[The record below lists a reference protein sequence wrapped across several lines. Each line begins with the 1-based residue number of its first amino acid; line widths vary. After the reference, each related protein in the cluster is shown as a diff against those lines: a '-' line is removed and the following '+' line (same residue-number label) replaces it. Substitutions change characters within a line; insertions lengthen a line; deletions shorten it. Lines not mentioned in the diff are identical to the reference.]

1 MAKCGGLSIGDI
13 TRITGS
19 SVRVRE
25 APVDGAT
32 LYTSSKNDEVKIM
45 PNGKRA
51 CSDNFYWYLIGN
63 RTQTG
68 RPYGWIRGDF
78 LAGSDGEDDGGDSS
92 IPGVTGNGPNSNISA
107 AMIRAGENY
116 WRYDVSTKHP
126 QIKQL
131 QAMLNAFFDKYLQFD
146 GYYPLEYD
154 GVYGENT
161 RIYVRLL
168 QQYSKLPLDLY
179 NENASTPVY
188 ELPQL
193 AVDGRFGKDSL
204 HLIETLYGR
213 IS

>member
-1 MAKCGGLSIGDI
+1 MTMAKCGGLSIGDI

-131 QAMLNAFFDKYLQFD
+131 QAMLNAFIKISITGGFLCLKPRFFLFSA
-146 GYYPLEYD
+146 
-154 GVYGENT
+154 ENY
-161 RIYVRLL
+161 R
-168 QQYSKLPLDLY
+168 
-179 NENASTPVY
+179 
-188 ELPQL
+188 
-193 AVDGRFGKDSL
+193 
-204 HLIETLYGR
+204 
-213 IS
+213 